1 MCYLAPD
8 HAKTYL
14 RANGNSAD
22 MAITI
27 LNDTRADPAP
37 ATTGVSARGAA
48 EKPSLVGMSREEMA
62 DALVGIG
69 VPERQAKMRVSQLWH
84 WLYVRGVSD
93 FGQMFNISKDLRAT
107 LAEHFSIARPEIVE
121 EQISQDGTRKWLFR
135 FPPRG
140 AGRPVEIE
148 TVYIPEEGRGTLC
161 ISSQVGCTLT
171 CSFCHT
177 GTQKLVRNLTAEEI
191 LAQLLVARDRLG
203 DFPDRDTPAGAI
215 VPAEGRKVSN
225 IVMMGMGEPL
235 YNFEQVKKALLI
247 ASDGDG
253 LALSKRRITLSTSG
267 VVPEI
272 ARTGAE
278 LGVMLAISLHA
289 PNDDLRDLLVP
300 INKKY
305 PLAELMAACRAYPGL
320 SNARRITFE
329 YVMLRDVNDSIDD
342 AKALIKLLK
351 GIPAKINL
359 IPFNPWPGTNYQCS
373 EWETIEKFADYIN
386 DAGYASPIRTPRGR
400 DILAACG
407 QLKSESERMRRVD
420 RLAFEAMMIAGH
432 GEE

>member
-1 MCYLAPD
+1 MSISFDLTIDDTRDQLAQ
-8 HAKTYL
+8 YV
-14 RANGNSAD
+14 RAN
-22 MAITI
+22 
-27 LNDTRADPAP
+27 R
-37 ATTGVSARGAA
+37 
-48 EKPSLVGMSREEMA
+48 EQKPSLIGMSREEIKQS
-62 DALVGIG
+62 LIELG
-69 VPERQAKMRVSQLWH
+69 VAPRQVKMRISQLWH

-93 FGQMFNISKDLRAT
+93 FDDMRNISKDLRAL
-107 LAEHFSIARPEIVE
+107 LAQHFTIARPEVVE

-148 TVYIPEEGRGTLC
+148 SVYIPEEGRGTLC

-191 LAQLLVARDRLG
+191 LAQLLTARDRLG
-203 DFPDRDTPAGAI
+203 DFPASDTADGAI
-215 VPAEGRKVSN
+215 VPAEGRKITN

-235 YNFEQVKKALLI
+235 YNFEEVKKALLI

-253 LALSKRRITLSTSG
+253 LSLSKRRITLSTSG

-272 ARTGAE
+272 YRTGE
-278 LGVMLAISLHA
+278 EIGVMLAISLHA
-289 PNDDLRDLLVP
+289 VRDELRDILVP

-305 PLAELMAACRAYPGL
+305 PLEQLLKACREYPGL
-320 SNARRITFE
+320 SNAKRITFE
-329 YVMLRDVNDSIDD
+329 YVMLKDINDSLED
-342 AKALIKLLK
+342 AKQLVKLLR

-373 EWETIEKFADYIN
+373 DWEQIERFADYIN
-386 DAGYASPIRTPRGR
+386 AAGYASPIRTPRGR

-407 QLKSESERMRRVD
+407 QLKSESERMRKSD
-420 RLAFEAMMIAGH
+420 RLALEAMMIAGH
-432 GEE
+432 GE

>member
-1 MCYLAPD
+1 MSLSID
-8 HAKTYL
+8 LT
-14 RANGNSAD
+14 S
-22 MAITI
+22 T
-27 LNDTRADPAP
+27 DTRAAYRPAL
-37 ATTGVSARGAA
+37 TQ
-48 EKPSLVGMSREEMA
+48 KPSLVGMSREEMA
-62 DALVGIG
+62 DALGEAG
-69 VPERQAKMRVSQLWH
+69 VPERQRRMRVQQLWH

-93 FGQMFNISKDLRAT
+93 FDDMRNVSKELRAA
-107 LAEHFSIARPEIVE
+107 LADRFTIARPEIVE
-121 EQISQDGTRKWLFR
+121 EQISNDGTRKWLLR

-177 GTQKLVRNLTAEEI
+177 GTQKLVRNLTSEEI

-203 DFPDRDTPAGAI
+203 DFPERDTPAGAI
-215 VPAEGRKVSN
+215 VPSEGRKVTN

-235 YNFEQVKKALLI
+235 YNFEEVKKALLI
-247 ASDGDG
+247 AADGEG
-253 LALSKRRITLSTSG
+253 LSLSKRRITLSTSG

-272 ARTGAE
+272 YRTGE
-278 LGVMLAISLHA
+278 EIGVMLAISLHA
-289 PNDDLRDLLVP
+289 VRDDLRDMLVP

-305 PLAELMAACRAYPGL
+305 PLKELLEACRAYPGL

-329 YVMLRDVNDSIDD
+329 YVMLRDVNDSMED
-342 AKALIKLLK
+342 ARELVRLLK

-359 IPFNPWPGTNYQCS
+359 IPFNPWPGSNYQCS
-373 EWETIEKFADYIN
+373 EWETIEAFADYVN
-386 DAGYASPIRTPRGR
+386 RAGYASPIRTPRGR

-407 QLKSESERMRRVD
+407 QLKSESERMRKSD
-420 RLAFEAMMIAGH
+420 RLALEAMMIAGH
-432 GEE
+432 GED

>member
-1 MCYLAPD
+1 M
-8 HAKTYL
+8 T
-14 RANGNSAD
+14 
-22 MAITI
+22 AIET
-27 LNDTRADPAP
+27 LNLERPAP
-37 ATTGVSARGAA
+37 ARPAA
-48 EKPSLVGMSREEMA
+48 LSELPTLIGLSREEMGK
-62 DALVGIG
+62 ALAEVG
-69 VPERQAKMRVSQLWH
+69 VPERQVKMRVSQLWH

-93 FGQMFNISKDLRAT
+93 FDHMANISKDMREILRR
-107 LAEHFSIARPEIVE
+107 HFTIARPEIVD
-121 EQISQDGTRKWLFR
+121 EQISSDGTRKWLLR

-177 GTQKLVRNLTAEEI
+177 GTQKLVRNLTSEEI
-191 LAQLLVARDRLG
+191 LSQLLLARDRLG

-235 YNFEQVKKALLI
+235 YNFERVKKALLI
-247 ASDGDG
+247 ATDGDG
-253 LALSKRRITLSTSG
+253 LSLSKRRVTLSTSG
-267 VVPEI
+267 IVPEI
-272 ARTGAE
+272 YRTGE
-278 LGVMLAISLHA
+278 EIGVMLAISLHA
-289 PNDDLRDLLVP
+289 VRDDLRDMLVP

-305 PLAELMAACRAYPGL
+305 PLKDLLDACRAYPSL

-329 YVMLRDVNDSIDD
+329 YVMLDGVNDTLED
-342 AKALIKLLK
+342 AKELVRLLK

-373 EWETIEKFADYIN
+373 SWEQIEKFADFIN
-386 DAGYASPIRTPRGR
+386 QAGYASPIRTPRGR

-407 QLKSESERMRRVD
+407 QLKSESERMRKVD
-420 RLAFEAMMIAGH
+420 RMAFEAMMIANH
-432 GEE
+432 GADD

>member
-1 MCYLAPD
+1 MSISFDLTIDDTRDRLAR
-8 HAKTYL
+8 HV
-14 RANGNSAD
+14 RAN
-22 MAITI
+22 M
-27 LNDTRADPAP
+27 
-37 ATTGVSARGAA
+37 
-48 EKPSLVGMSREEMA
+48 EQKPSLIGMSREEMA
-62 DALVGIG
+62 DELIKVG
-69 VPERQAKMRVSQLWH
+69 VLPKQVKMRIAQLWH

-93 FGQMFNISKDLRAT
+93 FADMRNISKDLRAL
-107 LAEHFSIARPEIVE
+107 LAQHFTIARPEVVE

-148 TVYIPEEGRGTLC
+148 CVYIPEEGRGTLC

-177 GTQKLVRNLTAEEI
+177 GTQKLVRNLTSEEI
-191 LAQLLVARDRLG
+191 LAQLLTARDRLG
-203 DFPDRDTPAGAI
+203 DFPDTDTPDGAI
-215 VPAEGRKVSN
+215 VPAEGRKVTN

-235 YNFEQVKKALLI
+235 YNFEEVKKALLI

-272 ARTGAE
+272 YRTGE
-278 LGVMLAISLHA
+278 EIGVMLAISLHA
-289 PNDDLRDLLVP
+289 VRDELRDLLVP

-305 PLAELMAACRAYPGL
+305 PLEQLIKACREYPGL
-320 SNARRITFE
+320 SNAKRITFE
-329 YVMLRDVNDSIDD
+329 YVMLKDINDSMED
-342 AKALIKLLK
+342 AKLLVKLLR

-373 EWETIEKFADYIN
+373 DWEHIERFADYVN
-386 DAGYASPIRTPRGR
+386 AAGYASPIRTPRGR

-407 QLKSESERMRRVD
+407 QLKSESERMRKTE
-420 RLAFEAMMIAGH
+420 RLALEAMMIAGH
-432 GEE
+432 GE